1 MTYFLHLVM
10 CADDTRPFACDQNIE
25 NVLAKLEN
33 NAEIAMSCFEY
44 NYMKMNNDIREK
56 A

>member
-33 NAEIAMSCFEY
+33 NAEIAMF
-44 NYMKMNNDIREK
+44 
-56 A
+56 